1 MSGWKVR
8 TVHPAPGWH
17 GLEETGSRLVDKNAL
32 KGLLHHLLAVP
43 GAQLK
48 ECVLC
53 KLCV

>member
-1 MSGWKVR
+1 MEGEDKQALLQVGM
-8 TVHPAPGWH
+8 AM
-17 GLEETGSRLVDKNAL
+17 EETGSRLVDKNAL

-53 KLCV
+53 TLCV